1 MPRTKPTDTT
11 PQRKTKE
18 RGNGQGTVR
27 QVGKKWRWEITLGFR
42 ANGSRISKSGY
53 AETKGKAEAAKNA
66 ALTDYARG
74 LTSEP
79 DRVTVEEFATRWI
92 RRQHDVTP
100 RTAKKYGQ
108 ELAYALEHIGQM
120 RVQDVRA
127 THLKDVVARLAGREM
142 RYGESMARSTLGR
155 TLTRLRSLF
164 REAVADQII
173 YANPMD
179 GVKLPKVQ
187 ANETASV
194 KALTPDQAARLHTVG
209 ATLYAAG
216 MARLWPALFLS
227 LGMGLRR
234 GEVMGLKWAD
244 VDLERGKLRI
254 RQTRVM
260 DVKGIM
266 TGNPKT
272 TNSRR
277 ELHMPASVTAL
288 LRQHHAAQAED
299 KALAGSAW
307 DDQGIVFATALG
319 GWTHPDNLNRALSAV
334 LAWSD
339 PAKASA
345 AGRGT
350 AWQGIAREGRDTLRA
365 VIAGGEKVPAISPH
379 DLRHTYAT
387 LALRHGV
394 PVEVVSKNLGHGT
407 PAITLTVYRHVLD
420 DELRATVV
428 DLFPTLP
435 PVPAVPSASATLL
448 N

>member
-1 MPRTKPTDTT
+1 MTGDKKP
-11 PQRKTKE
+11 KV

-42 ANGSRISKSGY
+42 SSGSRISKSRY

-66 ALTDYARG
+66 ALTDYSRG
-74 LTSEP
+74 LIGEP
-79 DRVTVEEFATRWI
+79 DKVTVADFAARWL

-108 ELAYALEHIGQM
+108 ELDYALEHIGSM
-120 RVQDVRA
+120 RLQDVRPH
-127 THLKDVVARLAGREM
+127 HLKDVVGQVAAREM
-142 RYGESMARSTLGR
+142 RNDTRMSRSTLGR
-155 TLTRLRSLF
+155 TLTRLRSMF
-164 REAVADQII
+164 KEAVADQII
-173 YANPMD
+173 YVNPMD
-179 GVKLPKVQ
+179 GVKLPKISV
-187 ANETASV
+187 NETASI
-194 KALTPDQAARLHTVG
+194 KALNPDQAARLHIIG
-209 ATLYAAG
+209 SALYDAG
-216 MARLWPALFLS
+216 LCRLWPALFLS

-244 VDLERGKLRI
+244 VDLARGTLRI

-260 DVKGIM
+260 DVQGIV

-277 ELHMPASVTAL
+277 ELHLPASVTTL
-288 LRQHHAAQAED
+288 LKRHRAAQDTERA
-299 KALAGSAW
+299 AAGPAW
-307 DDQGIVFATALG
+307 QDGGVLFATALG
-319 GWTHPDNLNRALSAV
+319 EWTHPDNLNRALSAV
-334 LAWSD
+334 LGWTE
-339 PAKASA
+339 PTRA
-345 AGRGT
+345 AQDGRGSVWT
-350 AWQGIAREGRDTLRA
+350 RVPRELRPA
-365 VIAGGEKVPAISPH
+365 LKVAALAGERLPDISPH

-394 PVEVVSKNLGHGT
+394 PVEVVSKNLGHGS
-407 PAITLTVYRHVLD
+407 PAITFTVYRHVLD

-435 PVPAVPSASATLL
+435 TVPSTATAVL

>member
-1 MPRTKPTDTT
+1 MLRKATPTERKP
-11 PQRKTKE
+11 KA

-27 QVGKKWRWEITLGFR
+27 QVGKKWRWEMTVGYR
-42 ANGSRISKSGY
+42 ADGTRISRSGY

-66 ALTDYARG
+66 ALTDYSRG
-74 LTSEP
+74 LIGEP
-79 DRVTVEEFATRWI
+79 DRVTVEDFAARWL

-108 ELAYALEHIGQM
+108 ELAYALEHIGRM
-120 RVQDVRA
+120 RLQDVKA
-127 THLKDVVARLAGREM
+127 HHLKDVVVRLAAREM
-142 RYGESMARSTLGR
+142 RNDGRMSRSTLGR

-173 YANPMD
+173 YVNPMD
-179 GVKLPKVQ
+179 GVKLPKVS
-187 ANETASV
+187 ASETASI
-194 KALTPDQAARLHTVG
+194 KALNPAQAARLHTIG
-209 ATLYAAG
+209 AALYDAG
-216 MARLWPALFLS
+216 LCRLWPALFLA

-244 VDLERGKLRI
+244 VNLERGTLRV

-260 DVKGIM
+260 DVEGIV

-277 ELHMPASVTAL
+277 ELHLPASVMAL
-288 LRQHHAAQAED
+288 LRQHHDAQAGE
-299 KALAGSAW
+299 KAAAGREW
-307 DDQGIVFATALG
+307 KEGGVLFATTLG
-319 GWTHPDNLNRALSAV
+319 EWTHPDNLNRALNAVLEWTDPARAGQDGRGSVWTRVPRELRPGLKAAV
-334 LAWSD
+334 LA
-339 PAKASA
+339 
-345 AGRGT
+345 
-350 AWQGIAREGRDTLRA
+350 
-365 VIAGGEKVPAISPH
+365 GERLPGISPH

-394 PVEVVSKNLGHGT
+394 PVEVVSKNLGHGS

-428 DLFPTLP
+428 DLFPPRP
-435 PVPAVPSASATLL
+435 PLPSAALELL